1 MVFESPDFF
10 NRRFIDESID
20 GLSSMKSGGLVR
32 ECEKKDVVVFDSH
45 ADDCTFSSEKVQ
57 KVHERLGKLL

>member
-45 ADDCTFSSEKVQ
+45 ADD
-57 KVHERLGKLL
+57 